1 MKIYGYIHTCFS
13 FCWYVFSGGAVPY
26 TYHHD
31 RQVFSIPVKAFQ
43 CEKQAAFAALLA
55 ISLLGFHKSGFAEIP
70 QGAADG
76 GRGQLEIG
84 RS

>member
-1 MKIYGYIHTCFS
+1 MVISTPVFLSAGMSFQVGQFPTPIIMTGRCFLS
-13 FCWYVFSGGAVPY
+13 LL
-26 TYHHD
+26 
-31 RQVFSIPVKAFQ
+31 RLFQ

-55 ISLLGFHKSGFAEIP
+55 ISLLGFHKPGFAEIP